1 MIQGENG
8 HRIQS
13 PPLEAAR
20 AHLLALSEGDLDPL
34 AAAAALS
41 CIDSALP
48 SYAPAAS
55 LAEGA
60 SFASA
65 RQLLEEA
72 VGASGDVQEIG
83 RLGDALDLL
92 AVQAASGA

>member
-8 HRIQS
+8 YRVQS
-13 PPLEAAR
+13 RPLEAAR
-20 AHLLALSEGDLDPL
+20 AHLQTLSEGDLDPL
-34 AAAAALS
+34 TAAAALS

-48 SYAPAAS
+48 SYTPAAS

-65 RQLLEEA
+65 RQLLAQAVEA
-72 VGASGDVQEIG
+72 SSNVQEIG